1 MTRDS
6 DASLVFQPRT
16 HLGLQRG
23 IDKIVGAIR
32 PTLGPTP
39 RVVAIDRILDQ
50 RIPEILDNGAVIAK
64 RIIELPDRDEDAGA
78 MLIRDV
84 VEHVGEQAG
93 DGTATAAVIFQH
105 IFAAGIRHLAGGGDV
120 NIVRKHLE
128 LGAACVEDQL
138 TRQAEPIS
146 GVVDLSR
153 LAESLCHDPEMAA
166 LIGDVFDTVGEYGRI
181 EVRGGRDRDM
191 RREFVE
197 GMYWNRGAVSRS
209 MLTDLGR
216 SRTDFINGAVLLSDI
231 DVQDP
236 RQLLPV
242 VVRALEDGVK
252 ALLIVVGDISDGAL
266 AFLAANDDPERFTSA
281 VVKVPGWG
289 KHENAAAL
297 EDLAILTGGR
307 PFIDAAGDSF
317 DSLTVDDLG
326 RARRVW
332 IGEHTFGIVGGRG
345 DSQDLLRHING
356 LKALAEASD
365 DQVRRTHL
373 VERIGSLLGGSATL
387 WMGGSTEIQIEE
399 RVETAKRTVS
409 AMRGA
414 ALHGVVPGG
423 GTALLDCRPAL
434 DIMLSETP
442 HPDAK
447 AAYRILG
454 GAIAQ
459 PFCTIVDNAGYDVS
473 EMVARVRQ
481 SHDGWGFDVRTG
493 DITDM
498 ASEGIVDA
506 VAVQRVV
513 VHSAVTSAA
522 LALSVDVL
530 VRRRR

>member
-1 MTRDS
+1 MKHDPK
-6 DASLVFQPRT
+6 ASLVFQP
-16 HLGLQRG
+16 HVHMGMQRG
-23 IDKIVGAIR
+23 VAKIVGAIR

-39 RVVAIDRILDQ
+39 RVVAIDRILDH
-50 RIPEILDNGAVIAK
+50 RIPEILDDGAVIAK

-105 IFAAGIRHLAGGGDV
+105 IFNEGIRHLAGGGDV
-120 NIVRKHLE
+120 NVLRKHLE

-138 TRQAEPIS
+138 IARAKPVS
-146 GVVDLSR
+146 GAADLSR
-153 LAESLCHDPEMAA
+153 LAESLCHDPDMAG

-181 EVRGGRDRDM
+181 EVRAGRDRDM
-191 RREFVE
+191 RKEFVE

-216 SRTDFINGAVLLSDI
+216 SRTEFINGAILLSDI

-242 VVRALEDGVK
+242 LLRALKDGVDT
-252 ALLIVVGDISDGAL
+252 LLIVVGDISDGAL
-266 AFLAANDDPERFTSA
+266 AFLAANNDPDRFTSA

-289 KHENAAAL
+289 KYENAAAL

-307 PFIDAAGDSF
+307 PFVDAAGDSF
-317 DSLTVDDLG
+317 DTLTVEDLG

-345 DSQDLLRHING
+345 DSRELLRHING
-356 LKALAEASD
+356 LKALAETSD
-365 DQVRRTHL
+365 DQVRHDHL
-373 VERIGSLLGGSATL
+373 VDRVGSLLGGSATL

-399 RVETAKRTVS
+399 RVHTAKRTVS
-409 AMRGA
+409 AMRGG

-434 DIMLSETP
+434 DIMLRETP

-454 GAIAQ
+454 EAIAQ
-459 PFCTIVDNAGYDVS
+459 PFRTIVDNAGYDVS
-473 EMVARVRQ
+473 ETIARVSRCD
-481 SHDGWGFDVRTG
+481 DGSGFDVRTG

-498 ASEGIVDA
+498 ASAGIVDA
-506 VAVQRVV
+506 VAVQRAAI
-513 VHSAVTSAA
+513 HGAVTSAA

-530 VRRRR
+530 VRRPR

>member
-1 MTRDS
+1 MKHDPQ
-6 DASLVFQPRT
+6 ASLVFQP
-16 HLGLQRG
+16 HVHMGMQRG
-23 IDKIVGAIR
+23 VDKIVGVIR

-39 RVVAIDRILDQ
+39 RVVAIDRILDS

-84 VEHVGEQAG
+84 VEHVGAQAG

-105 IFAAGIRHLAGGGDV
+105 IFSEGVRHLAGGGDV
-120 NIVRKHLE
+120 NVLRTHLQS
-128 LGAACVEDQL
+128 GAACVEDQL
-138 TRQAEPIS
+138 ITRAEPVS
-146 GVVDLSR
+146 GESDLSR
-153 LAESLCHDPEMAA
+153 LAESLCHDPDMAS
-166 LIGDVFDTVGEYGRI
+166 LIGDVFNTVGEYGRI
-181 EVRGGRDRDM
+181 EIRAGRRRDM

-216 SRTDFINGAVLLSDI
+216 SRTDFINGSVLLSDI

-242 VVRALEDGVK
+242 VVRALENGVRT
-252 ALLIVVGDISDGAL
+252 LLIVVGDISDGAL
-266 AFLAANDDPERFTSA
+266 AFLAANNDPDRFMSA

-297 EDLAILTGGR
+297 EDLAILTGGT
-307 PFIDAAGDSF
+307 PFIDAAGDTF
-317 DSLTVDDLG
+317 DTLTVEDLG

-332 IGEHTFGIVGGRG
+332 IGERTFGIVGGRG
-345 DSQDLLRHING
+345 DSRKLQRHINA
-356 LKALAEASD
+356 LKDLAAASD
-365 DQVRRTHL
+365 DHVRRDHL
-373 VERIGSLLGGSATL
+373 VDRVGSLLGGSATL

-414 ALHGVVPGG
+414 ALYGVVPGG
-423 GTALLDCRPAL
+423 GTALLDCRAAL
-434 DIMLSETP
+434 DTLMHEVS

-454 GAIAQ
+454 EAIAQ
-459 PFCTIVDNAGYDVS
+459 PFRTIVENAGYDVS
-473 EMVARVRQ
+473 ETFARVHQ
-481 SHDGWGFDVRTG
+481 GDEGSGFDVRTG
-493 DITDM
+493 DITNM
-498 ASEGIVDA
+498 ASAGIVDA
-506 VAVQRVV
+506 VAVQRAAI
-513 VHSAVTSAA
+513 HGAVTSAA
-522 LALSVDVL
+522 LALSVDIL
-530 VRRRR
+530 VRRPR